1 MKTIILNIDDDP
13 IALFLV
19 NNALRNA
26 GYNGEVVEFVD
37 GKELNEFIT
46 KVQNDGNKYLMLLD
60 INMPEVGGWEI
71 CDRIAEMPNQ
81 SIFDVIIITSSIDRS
96 DRIKAEKY
104 PFIKGFITKPINAAD
119 VKAFL

>member
-26 GYNGEVVEFVD
+26 GYSGEVKEFAD
-37 GKELNEFIT
+37 GKELNEFID
-46 KVQNDGNKYLMLLD
+46 KVQDDGNKYLMLLD
-60 INMPEVGGWEI
+60 INMPEVGGWEV
-71 CDRIAEMPNQ
+71 CDKILSMPHKA
-81 SIFDVIIITSSIDRS
+81 IFDIIIITSSIDRS

-104 PFIKGFITKPINAAD
+104 PFIKGFITKPISAAD

>member
-26 GYNGEVVEFVD
+26 GFNGEVVEFAD
-37 GKELNEFIT
+37 GKDLNQFIS
-46 KVQNDGNKYLMLLD
+46 KVRDDGNKYLMLLD
-60 INMPEVGGWEI
+60 INMEEVGGWEV
-71 CDRIAEMPNQ
+71 CDRIAETPHK

-104 PFIKGFITKPINAAD
+104 GFIKGFITKPISAAD
-119 VKAFL
+119 VKAFI